1 MSASSSDDIRR
12 LTKIAD
18 MGRTRFSVSQGFI
31 HLTFAVIF
39 FLLLYPLVFTL
50 FVSLKNQSQ
59 FDYHRWGLTFPLR
72 YQNFGIAYSMIWRYL
87 LNTVFVDV
95 TATTATVLICSLS
108 AYIFARHRFP
118 GKELL
123 FYMII
128 SLLMIPGVLQLIP
141 AFVLVKDLGLLN
153 TYWVLILP
161 WTSGGQAFGIFLLRS
176 FFAGIPEELFEAAR
190 IDGGNELQILRTI
203 GVPLCLP
210 IMATLA
216 VINLIGHWNDYI
228 WPLVTINNPDKQ
240 IIGVG
245 IWRLTQTMMETA
257 PTPVFAA
264 YIITA
269 VPVIVLFALANRVY
283 VEGLLSGAL
292 KI

>member
-1 MSASSSDDIRR
+1 MTTSDDIKR

-18 MGRTRFSVSQGFI
+18 RKQLKFNVTQTFI
-31 HLTFAVIF
+31 HLFFAVMF
-39 FLLLYPLVFTL
+39 FLLLYPLVLTL

-59 FDYHRWGLTFPLR
+59 FDYHRWGPTFPLR
-72 YQNFGIAYSMIWRYL
+72 YQNYGIAFTMIWKYL
-87 LNTVFVDV
+87 VNTVFVDV
-95 TATTATVLICSLS
+95 TATVATVIICALS

-118 GKELL
+118 GKEFL

-141 AFVLVKDLGLLN
+141 RFVLVKNLHLLN

-161 WTSGGQAFGIFLLRS
+161 WTSAGQAFGIFLLRS

-190 IDGGNELQILRTI
+190 IDGGNEIQILRTI

-210 IMATLA
+210 IMATFA
-216 VINLIGHWNDYI
+216 VMQLIGHWNDYI

-245 IWRLTQTMMETA
+245 IYRLTQTMMETA

-269 VPVIVLFALANRVY
+269 IPVILLFTLANRVY